1 MKHLIKSTFCFI
13 ISTIINKTV
22 INLTTFNLKVL
33 AGKSQMLKNMYTFL
47 RVRSTTY
54 AYRYSK
60 SPSYQHHFNSAD

>member
-47 RVRSTTY
+47 QVRSTNYT
-54 AYRYSK
+54 YRYSK